1 MTQHAEKKANQMNDD
16 DPEEIGESHTQTR
29 RGVVL
34 YEQSPFLPT
43 VNTKTK
49 RITNKRGDMMLVK
62 SETGEHLSSIAGFWE
77 SKEIDSTSFIKL
89 FVSGVRALAELTSAG
104 SRVFE
109 VLYLDMQNNI
119 GRDQAYLSY
128 TGLPKNVTMGRS
140 TFSRGVSELIDRK
153 FIAPQPKVGWYWIN
167 PDYVFNGDRLA
178 FVREYRV
185 KGSKRTEQPE
195 QEELQKLAK
204 KNLLE

>member
-1 MTQHAEKKANQMNDD
+1 MTQHADIKMKQTNDD
-16 DPEEIGESHTQTR
+16 GPDEIGESHTHTR

-34 YEQSPFLPT
+34 YEESPFLPT

-62 SETGEHLSSIAGFWE
+62 SGTGEIQSSIAGFWE

-128 TGLPKNVTMGRS
+128 TGLPKNLTMGRS
-140 TFSRGVSELIDRK
+140 TFSRGLSELIDKK

-178 FVREYRV
+178 FVKEYRI
-185 KGSKRTEQPE
+185 KGSKNVDKSE
-195 QEELQKLAK
+195 QENLEMLGQQR
-204 KNLLE
+204 LLE